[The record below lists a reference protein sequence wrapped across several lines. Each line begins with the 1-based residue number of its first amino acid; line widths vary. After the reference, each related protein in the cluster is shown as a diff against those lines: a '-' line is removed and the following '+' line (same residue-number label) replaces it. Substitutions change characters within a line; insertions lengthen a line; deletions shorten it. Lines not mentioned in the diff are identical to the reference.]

1 MDDFYG
7 REWAEHRHKLFD
19 AIGAMIRRLL
29 RRG

>member
-19 AIGAMIRRLL
+19 AIGAMLRWLARR
-29 RRG
+29 R